1 MTPDELQQIR
11 HGLGLTL
18 AQMAQMMGYQG
29 DNLRQMAFDL
39 ESGRRPIREPQRR
52 LAEAYRDG
60 YRPRDWP
67 RDATGSADRM
77 E

>member
-1 MTPDELQQIR
+1 MTPDELQNIR

-18 AQMAQMMGYQG
+18 TQMAQMLGYQG
-29 DNLRQMAFDL
+29 DSLRQMAFDL
-39 ESGRRPIREPQRR
+39 ETGRRPIRDPQRR

-67 RDATGSADRM
+67 LQG
-77 E
+77 

>member
-18 AQMAQMMGYQG
+18 TQMAQMLGYQG
-29 DNLRQMAFDL
+29 ENLRQMQFDL
-39 ESGRRPIREPQRR
+39 ESGRRPIRDPQRR
-52 LAEAYRDG
+52 LAEAYREG

-67 RDATGSADRM
+67 SATQNSPRD
-77 E
+77 